1 MLEGLFRALAKEAM
15 KMKKPHDTAVVENIH
30 KQIDNLLAW
39 APEFGAVEIKIC
51 FHDGKIAKTEE
62 RRMVAVLRTSED

>member
-1 MLEGLFRALAKEAM
+1 M

-30 KQIDNLLAW
+30 KQIDNLLSW
-39 APEFGAVEIKIC
+39 APEFGAVEIRIC

-62 RRMVAVLRTSED
+62 RRMVTVLRSSEG